1 MQIPNFTWNKG
12 NRTKCLLP
20 LKLSIRIYWLK
31 PTHLALDLFANKK
44 APTHTHTKLV
54 SKIVI
59 TKSKVVV
66 SMITTIHIKKAD
78 AHKMCS
84 SPIKLCEVW
93 LVKLMPISWE
103 IMQIHRYDCGSQS
116 GDFLISLRP
125 KTNDHFFHPTDILRW
140 WKIFPLRYCS
150 IILAIYYYRRIK
162 LIASIVCIHKSIIW
176 CINYAVS
183 CIVLK

>member
-44 APTHTHTKLV
+44 APTHKTSFENCDNKVQSCCVDDNHDPHQ
-54 SKIVI
+54 
-59 TKSKVVV
+59 KSGCTQNVQL
-66 SMITTIHIKKAD
+66 TN
-78 AHKMCS
+78 
-84 SPIKLCEVW
+84 KLCEVW

-140 WKIFPLRYCS
+140 WKIFPLRCYCS
-150 IILAIYYYRRIK
+150 IILAIYYHRRIK